1 MLGLNHIPNL
11 QGEFPKSDQK
21 HKHQYMR
28 QRDNWCIN
36 DSYICY
42 GRTFFHDLAQLGLE
56 KYYFNH
62 EHLQVKVIRSLVLN
76 QRSHT
81 TSVNYKQNSNYYI
94 IIMIIYVNF
103 FLSLFYKKKKKLITV
118 QSSLASKKRHDSPP
132 SPPPI
137 ILFQNWTCTNTIM
150 IWNWLKY
157 LRSLWRVIRGF
168 DGHI

>member
-1 MLGLNHIPNL
+1 
-11 QGEFPKSDQK
+11 
-21 HKHQYMR
+21 MR

-56 KYYFNH
+56 KYYLNH

-94 IIMIIYVNF
+94 IIMIKYMNF
-103 FLSLFYKKKKKLITV
+103 FLSLFFKKKKTYNSAKFFCKQKKTWFTPITSPNNLISELNMYQNNYDMKLIEIFEIFMTRNKRV
-118 QSSLASKKRHDSPP
+118 WWSYLACIDLLYKNIGRCPQKC
-132 SPPPI
+132 
-137 ILFQNWTCTNTIM
+137 N
-150 IWNWLKY
+150 
-157 LRSLWRVIRGF
+157 
-168 DGHI
+168 